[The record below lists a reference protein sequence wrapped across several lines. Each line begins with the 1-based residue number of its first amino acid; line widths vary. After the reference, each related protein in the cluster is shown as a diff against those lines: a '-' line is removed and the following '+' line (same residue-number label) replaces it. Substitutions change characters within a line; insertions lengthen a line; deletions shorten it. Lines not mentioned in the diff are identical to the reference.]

1 MFAEFAAELILAL
14 FATTPP
20 HFPTEGGLMCSAR
33 PVKVFLLV
41 ELLRALLALL
51 YSRVEFAFLQR

>member
-51 YSRVEFAFLQR
+51 